1 MFPVRKMIAEISRE
15 CDTDLS
21 DNRAAYE
28 RGGDDQHVEQH
39 ERRAGLA
46 AAAEAERV
54 EHQQELHLEQ
64 AEDRDADRVQ
74 RRVDLEVR
82 GAQAVLAA
90 QPEVAGVLA
99 AGEGEDPALDHEL
112 ARHRCRLR
120 QHQQYE
126 DRLRHRMVQPVLD
139 AVAAPALT
147 LAARRRLLLVR
158 LLPPAQARLVRRP
171 RRLLHELGRAL
182 RIRGQ
187 PPAQSLGGEEGRAP
201 DWFLIFYGF
210 ILI

>member
-1 MFPVRKMIAEISRE
+1 MTISTSSSTSGAEIVILSGVSETAAHKSRKYHYF
-15 CDTDLS
+15 T
-21 DNRAAYE
+21 
-28 RGGDDQHVEQH
+28 
-39 ERRAGLA
+39 AGLA

-120 QHQQYE
+120 QHQQHE

-139 AVAAPALT
+139 AVAAPALA
-147 LAARRRLLLVR
+147 LAARRRLLLAR
-158 LLPPAQARLVRRP
+158 LLPPAQA
-171 RRLLHELGRAL
+171 
-182 RIRGQ
+182 
-187 PPAQSLGGEEGRAP
+187 
-201 DWFLIFYGF
+201 
-210 ILI
+210 